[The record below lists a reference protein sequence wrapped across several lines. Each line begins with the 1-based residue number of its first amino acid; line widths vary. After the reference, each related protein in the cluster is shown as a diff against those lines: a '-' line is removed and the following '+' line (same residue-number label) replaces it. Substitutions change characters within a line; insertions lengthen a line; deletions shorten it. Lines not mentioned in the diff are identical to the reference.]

1 MVILVRRGKEF
12 YTEKVAR
19 AKELRSKG
27 LSIKGIASELGVSY
41 SAVYQ
46 WLRGNEPKK
55 SKLEEFADYLTT
67 NGPTPV
73 AKVDR
78 TFPKH
83 NDLYNLA
90 PTRGITI
97 KRLVIERNFR
107 GGENYGVWYFLP
119 GQEKELINRVEK
131 MLENFKIARK
141 KIGEILEKFSVDR
154 R

>member
-27 LSIKGIASELGVSY
+27 LSIKGIADELGVSY

-55 SKLEEFADYLTT
+55 SKLEEFADYLAT

-73 AKVDR
+73 AKVER
-78 TFPKH
+78 AFPKH

-90 PTRGITI
+90 PARGITI
-97 KRLVIERNFR
+97 KRLVVERNFR

-141 KIGEILEKFSVDR
+141 KIGEILEKFSMGR